1 MQNDI
6 TTWKRAARTFVQTA
20 VGTILAALMTG
31 TYSLD
36 NWRTWIVTVL
46 ASGVSAGMAAVMNY
60 KKEED

>member
-31 TYSLD
+31 MYSLD
-36 NWRTWIVTVL
+36 NWRTWIVAVL